1 MTEILFLT
9 DIHGNYDAAL
19 AAFKTEDPD
28 YIILGGDITDL
39 GQSLDGVI
47 PFIDELPSV
56 TFAIPGNCDIRDI
69 VKVIDTSCAVSLH
82 HKTMDIGDIT
92 IAGFGGAN
100 PSPFG
105 TPFEDDEEVI
115 AKAAQKTIA
124 GMKKNRWNI
133 LVTHAPPYGVL
144 DEVGPDVH
152 VGCHAM
158 ADIADNFDIV
168 CCGHIHEM
176 RGIAKLGRATCVNP
190 GPAKEGNY
198 AVIRLTDDGQPE
210 IELKNIRD
218 NVPKADEEE

>member
-1 MTEILFLT
+1 MTDIVFLT
-9 DIHGNYDAAL
+9 DIHGNTEAAL

-47 PFIDELPSV
+47 PFIDELPAP
-56 TFAIPGNCDIRDI
+56 TFAVPGNCDMRDI
-69 VKVIDTSCAVSLH
+69 LKVLDASSAVCLH
-82 HKTMDIGDIT
+82 HKTMDLGDLT

-100 PSPFG
+100 PSPFS
-105 TPFEDDEEVI
+105 TPFEDDEETI
-115 AKAAQKTIA
+115 AKAATETLAK
-124 GMKKNRWNI
+124 MKKNRWNI

-158 ADIADNFDIV
+158 ADIADKFDII

-176 RGIAKLGRATCVNP
+176 KGTATLKNAICVNP

-198 AVIRLTDDGQPE
+198 AVIHLSEDSDPV

-218 NVPKADEEE
+218 GE